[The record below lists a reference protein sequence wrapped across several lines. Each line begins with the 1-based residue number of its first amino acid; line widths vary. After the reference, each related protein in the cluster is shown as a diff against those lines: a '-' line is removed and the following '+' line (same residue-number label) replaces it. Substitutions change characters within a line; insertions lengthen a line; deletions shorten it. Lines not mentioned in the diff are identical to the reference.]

1 MLDGSPPPPEEDL
14 WAHKRV
20 SKIVLEKSS
29 EKGWKM
35 AVRGTPKWSQNRTKD
50 SQKRLRGMFWRVF
63 GLDVEK
69 TVIFRSPR
77 TVKMRLP
84 L

>member
-1 MLDGSPPPPEEDL
+1 MEGPPPEEDMGT
-14 WAHKRV
+14 HRRV
-20 SKIVLEKSS
+20 SKIVLEKSL
-29 EKGWKM
+29 EKGWKL
-35 AVRGTPKWSQNRTKD
+35 AVRGTPKWRQNRTKD
-50 SQKRLRGMFWRVF
+50 TQKSFRGMFWRFF